1 MKKYIL
7 QEIQRLKKRVAQES
21 DIPFRITKE
30 NSDILGDYLFSS
42 FNDAIDKSYF
52 PTALKQANITPVF
65 ETGERYSKD
74 TDP

>member
-1 MKKYIL
+1 MKKYL
-7 QEIQRLKKRVAQES
+7 LEEIQKFKKRAAQES
-21 DIPFRITKE
+21 DIPFKIIKE
-30 NSDILGDYLFSS
+30 NSGIFGDYLLSS

-52 PTALKQANITPVF
+52 PAALKQANITLVF

>member
-7 QEIQRLKKRVAQES
+7 EEIQKLKKRAAQES
-21 DIPFRITKE
+21 DIPFKIIKE
-30 NSDILGDYLFSS
+30 NSHIFGDYLLSS

-52 PTALKQANITPVF
+52 PTALKQANITLVF

>member
-7 QEIQRLKKRVAQES
+7 EGIQNLKKRATQAS
-21 DIPFRITKE
+21 DIPFKIIKE
-30 NSDILGDYLFSS
+30 NSDIFGDYLLSS

-52 PTALKQANITPVF
+52 PTALKQANITLVF